1 MKGCDFVDLINK
13 LHILMERD
21 NVKNIA
27 QLSKATKLPY
37 TTLKSIFDGDV
48 NDIRLSTSK
57 KICDFFN
64 ISLDYLLDENVELNH
79 QDSSYSDKQSLAL
92 LGTVKAGYDHLI
104 SENIIGYVSIDKKIN
119 DIENCYAL
127 KVVGN
132 SMEPVLYED
141 DIIIVHKQNNIE
153 SGQVG
158 IILLDNDEVTVKKIV
173 KYENYI
179 ELVAFN
185 SYYPPIKL
193 TNKDNFKIIGKVI
206 EARIAKIFE

>member
-1 MKGCDFVDLINK
+1 MDLINK
-13 LHILMERD
+13 LHTLMEK
-21 NVKNIA
+21 NNIKNIA
-27 QLSKATKLPY
+27 QLAKATNLPY

-57 KICDFFN
+57 KICNFFN
-64 ISLDYLLDENVELNH
+64 ISLDYLLNENIDIST
-79 QDSSYSDKQSLAL
+79 QDNNYSDKQSLAL
-92 LGTVKAGYDHLI
+92 LGTVKAGYNRLI

-127 KVVGN
+127 KVIGN

-141 DIIIVHKQNNIE
+141 DIIIVHKQNSVEN
-153 SGQVG
+153 GQVG
-158 IILLDNDEVTVKKIV
+158 IVLLDNDEVTVKKII

-193 TNKDNFKIIGKVI
+193 TNNDNFKIIGKVI
-206 EARIAKIFE
+206 EARITRIFE